1 MPDRERPVPVD
12 PETFSARLNA
22 LAAPRRFAL
31 AVSGGRDSM
40 ALARLAAA
48 YCKMSGAEAFAFTV
62 DHGLRP
68 EAAAEAAQCAAWC
81 EAAGLPAR
89 VLTWDGDKPATG
101 LQAAARAAR
110 YRLLA
115 HAAEEAGCAALL
127 TAHSADDQA
136 ETVFMRLKRG
146 AGVRGLA
153 AIDAETVIAAGAG
166 APVRLL
172 RPLLSFSRAALTA
185 SVEAMGQDYI
195 DDPSNDDPAF
205 ERVRTRALLAALEA
219 QDLMT
224 GAALRQTADRMRA
237 ADRRLRAQEA
247 ALFRALGGCFYSW
260 GGVSIDRFEPDAAP
274 EAGLAGLGARLIH
287 AASGEAHGANDQA
300 ALQAVRAAA
309 RDGAATLAGT
319 LVRRWRGRLWFL
331 REPGAVLG
339 RTGVAPMAP
348 EALDAPLL
356 WDGRFILRP
365 RRAGLSVAPAGE
377 SARGLLGPAAA
388 LFEGPPEALF
398 TMPGVYRDG
407 ALIGAPALP
416 STGFDAANAEPLAEE
431 RFSGGI
437 IRF

>member
-1 MPDRERPVPVD
+1 MPDRAKPAPVD
-12 PETFSARLNA
+12 PETFAARLQA

-48 YCKMSGAEAFAFTV
+48 YCRTTGAEALAFTV

-68 EAAAEAAQCAAWC
+68 ESAADAEQCAAWC

-89 VLTWDGDKPATG
+89 ILTWDGGKPATG
-101 LQAAARAAR
+101 LQAAARNAR

-115 HAAEEAGCAALL
+115 HAAAAAGCAAVL

-146 AGVRGLA
+146 AGMRGLA
-153 AIDAETVIAAGAG
+153 AMDAETKIAAGAG

-172 RPLLSFSRAALTA
+172 RPFLSFSRAALTA
-185 SVEAMGQDYI
+185 SVEAMGQDYL

-205 ERVRTRALLAALEA
+205 ERVRVRALLAALEE
-219 QDLMT
+219 QGLMT
-224 GAALRQTADRMRA
+224 GAALRQTAERLRA
-237 ADRRLRAQEA
+237 ADRRLRAQEET
-247 ALFRALGGCFYSW
+247 LFSALGGCFYRW
-260 GGVSIDRFEPDAAP
+260 GGVSIDRFDP
-274 EAGLAGLGARLIH
+274 ETATPAGLAGLSARLIH
-287 AASGEAHGANDQA
+287 AASGEAHGPDDQA
-300 ALQAVRAAA
+300 ALGALRAAA
-309 RDGAATLAGT
+309 RDGAATLGGA
-319 LVRRWRGRLWFL
+319 LVRRWRDRFWVL

-339 RTGVAPMAP
+339 RAGVAPMGA
-348 EALDAPLL
+348 EALDGPLL
-356 WDGRFILRP
+356 WDDRFILRP
-365 RRAGLSVAPAGE
+365 RGAGLSVAPAGE
-377 SARGLLGPAAA
+377 AAPRRLGPAAA

-398 TMPGVYRDG
+398 TTPGVYREG

-416 STGFDAANAEPLAEE
+416 SMAFDAVSAEPLAEE
-431 RFSGGI
+431 RFAGGI